1 MGQQLYVEEMLKE
14 FNMQDYRLNQTPMT
28 KGLCLI
34 IHMNTKKIDATKY
47 RRMVGNLSTYLLN

>member
-14 FNMQDYRLNQTPMT
+14 FNMQDYRPNQTPMT
-28 KGLCLI
+28 KGLCLA

-47 RRMVGNLSTYLLN
+47 RRMVGNYST